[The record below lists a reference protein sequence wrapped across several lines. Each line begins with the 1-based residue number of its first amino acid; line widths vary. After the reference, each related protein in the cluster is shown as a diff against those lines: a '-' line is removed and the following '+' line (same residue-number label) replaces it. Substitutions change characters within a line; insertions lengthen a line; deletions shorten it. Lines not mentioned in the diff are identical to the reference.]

1 MITITPY
8 LKKTPVEKNNYPVFF
23 RLIHERKAHSFQIGI
38 NILEN
43 TWDDKQKNIRV
54 SDVESWMQ
62 QALIKV
68 AENITYDS
76 VKNKDAVNFDD
87 IQEIVEKIK
96 NTFKTLKNPLDIIKF
111 YPKGSVESIRLE
123 ESLNKIQ

>member
-1 MITITPY
+1 
-8 LKKTPVEKNNYPVFF
+8 
-23 RLIHERKAHSFQIGI
+23 
-38 NILEN
+38 
-43 TWDDKQKNIRV
+43 
-54 SDVESWMQ
+54 MQ

-76 VKNKDAVNFDD
+76 VKNKDAINFDD
-87 IQEIVEKIK
+87 IHEIVEKIK